1 MATGAGVWIPYV
13 PLPDPTRGVTMAV
26 DEDRRSRSYQR
37 LAEAIGR
44 DEAVTIFELLPP
56 SRTELA
62 TRADLEVFEGRFDA
76 VDQRFDAVDQRFD
89 AVDQR
94 FDDLRRDIDHR
105 VVEVHGRLDRI
116 DDHLRDLRSEVV
128 AAIAGQ
134 TRALVLGVLTATV
147 SIGGLSAVLS
157 QL

>member
-1 MATGAGVWIPYV
+1 
-13 PLPDPTRGVTMAV
+13 MAV
-26 DEDRRSRSYQR
+26 DEDRRSRSYER
-37 LAEAIGR
+37 LAEVIGG

-62 TRADLEVFEGRFDA
+62 TRADLAAFAG
-76 VDQRFDAVDQRFD
+76 RFD

-94 FDDLRRDIDHR
+94 FDDLGRDIDHR
-105 VVEVHGRLDRI
+105 FDEVHRRLDRI
-116 DDHLRDLRSEVV
+116 DDGLRDLRGEVV
-128 AAIAGQ
+128 TAIAGQ

-147 SIGGLSAVLS
+147 GIGGLAVVFA